1 MADTVLKKEDKN
13 KNKAN
18 ALFFCYWVK
27 TMNKSKKVIFEILSY
42 VAIIVLVIL
51 FKTYVASP
59 IRVNGSSMDE
69 TLHDKDIMILNE
81 FIYYFDDINR
91 LDIVVVKEKGE
102 LLIKRVIALPG
113 ETIEC
118 KDGYIYVNDKKI
130 IESYVSSETEDFEKV
145 EVGKDEYFVMGD
157 NRAVSLDSR
166 VYGVYSKKDVK
177 GKATFTIYPFDRF
190 GKKK

>member
-1 MADTVLKKEDKN
+1 
-13 KNKAN
+13 
-18 ALFFCYWVK
+18 
-27 TMNKSKKVIFEILSY
+27 MNKSKKVIFEILSY

-51 FKTYVASP
+51 FKTYIASP
-59 IRVNGSSMDE
+59 IRVNGSSMDK

-81 FIYYFDDINR
+81 FVYYFDKIER

-118 KDGYIYVNDKKI
+118 KDGIVYINDKKI
-130 IESYVSSETEDFEKV
+130 IESYTSSKTEDFEKV
-145 EVGKDEYFVMGD
+145 SVGKDEYFVMGD

-177 GKATFTIYPFDRF
+177 GKASFTIYPFNRF
-190 GKKK
+190 GKKN

>member
-1 MADTVLKKEDKN
+1 
-13 KNKAN
+13 
-18 ALFFCYWVK
+18 
-27 TMNKSKKVIFEILSY
+27 MNKSKKVIFEILSY
-42 VAIIVLVIL
+42 VAIIVFVIL

-59 IRVNGSSMDE
+59 IRVNGSSMDK
-69 TLHDKDIMILNE
+69 TLKDKDIMILNE
-81 FIYYFDDINR
+81 FGYYFNDIER

-118 KDGYIYVNDKKI
+118 KDGIIYINDKKI
-130 IESYVSSETEDFEKV
+130 IESYTSSSTEDFEKV
-145 EVGKDEYFVMGD
+145 KVGKDEYFVMGD

-177 GKATFTIYPFDRF
+177 GKASFTIYPFNRF
-190 GKKK
+190 GKKR

>member
-1 MADTVLKKEDKN
+1 
-13 KNKAN
+13 
-18 ALFFCYWVK
+18 
-27 TMNKSKKVIFEILSY
+27 MNKSKKVIFEILSY
-42 VAIIVLVIL
+42 VAIIVFVIL

-59 IRVNGSSMDE
+59 IRVNGSSMDK
-69 TLHDKDIMILNE
+69 TLKDKDIMILNE
-81 FIYYFDDINR
+81 FGYYFNDIER

-118 KDGYIYVNDKKI
+118 KDGIIYINDKKI
-130 IESYVSSETEDFEKV
+130 IESYTSSSTEDFEKV
-145 EVGKDEYFVMGD
+145 KVGKDEYFVMGD

-177 GKATFTIYPFDRF
+177 IIKDGKIQVDKSELDALKGIE
-190 GKKK
+190 

>member
-1 MADTVLKKEDKN
+1 MEEN
-13 KNKAN
+13 KN
-18 ALFFCYWVK
+18 
-27 TMNKSKKVIFEILSY
+27 KKVIFEILSY
-42 VAIIVLVIL
+42 VAVIILVIL
-51 FKTYVASP
+51 VKVYVASP
-59 IRVNGSSMDE
+59 IRVNGSSMYK

-81 FIYYFDDINR
+81 FTYYFNDIER
-91 LDIVVVKEKGE
+91 SDIVVVKEKGE

-118 KDGYIYVNDKKI
+118 KDGIIYVNDKKI

>member
-42 VAIIVLVIL
+42 VAIIVFVIL

-118 KDGYIYVNDKKI
+118 KDGIIYVNDKKI